1 MTTLNPA
8 TICYSSSSKYLTRC
22 LIRQRLLQVHTNAC
36 ASKLYHFTIMIYL
49 LNQIELISPKSY
61 GIVTLERSL

>member
-8 TICYSSSSKYLTRC
+8 TICYSSSSKYLTR

-61 GIVTLERSL
+61 DIVTLERSL